1 VRANSGFGEG
11 FSRENDASPE
21 SVRAP
26 DLGKRRRNRHHD
38 RGRNVEPLRLI
49 SDRLRVIAG
58 GHRDNAPLAFGVGEL
73 QHAIGSAAILERPG
87 ALTRFEL
94 EHDVRSA

>member
-1 VRANSGFGEG
+1 
-11 FSRENDASPE
+11 
-21 SVRAP
+21 
-26 DLGKRRRNRHHD
+26 
-38 RGRNVEPLRLI
+38 LI